1 MIIVDSALKKRQE
14 EGNPVRVAVVGAG
27 FIGKSVVYQIENY
40 VTGMRL
46 VALSNRTLSK
56 AEQAMRLSGVREIDT
71 VENVTQLEESIAKC
85 RHAITDN
92 AMLLCEADGI
102 DVIIEAT
109 SDLEFTANLAVHAI
123 ENKKN
128 IVLMNADCDATVGPI
143 LKVKADRAGVVISAT
158 DGDQPGSMMNL
169 YRFVKSIG
177 YKPVL
182 IGNMKG
188 LQDFYRTPDTQK
200 EFAAMYGLS
209 PRMATSFAD
218 GTKISME
225 NTLVANATGF
235 KAGKRGMFGPKC
247 DHVDNAKD
255 MFPLEMLLEGGIVDY
270 ILGARPG
277 PGVFVLGYD
286 KNQHRIP
293 YMRYYKLGDG
303 PLYVFYTPYHLPT
316 LEVPL
321 TAARGVLFRDA
332 AVAPLGGPVCDVIT
346 VAKRD
351 LKAGE
356 VLDGAGGFT
365 CYGMI
370 ENTDNCRKQ
379 NLLLMGL
386 SEGCRLKRNVPKD
399 QPITNA
405 DVEFPKGRLIDK
417 LRAEQDAYFLTK

>member
-14 EGNPVRVAVVGAG
+14 EGNPFRVAVVGAG
-27 FIGKSVVYQIENY
+27 FIGKSVVHQIENY

-56 AEQAMRLSGVREIDT
+56 AEQAMRLAGVREIDT
-71 VENVTQLEESIAKC
+71 VENVTQLEESIAKG

-109 SDLEFTANLAVHAI
+109 SDVEFTANLAVRAI

-188 LQDFYRTPDTQK
+188 FQDLYRTPDTQK

-235 KAGKRGMFGPKC
+235 GVGKRGMYGPRC
-247 DHVDNAKD
+247 EHVDGAKNL
-255 MFPLEMLLEGGIVDY
+255 FSVERLLEGGIVDY
-270 ILGARPG
+270 VLGAKPG

-286 KNQHRIP
+286 ENPQRIP

-303 PLYVFYTPYHLPT
+303 PLYVFYTPYHLAS

-321 TAARGVLFRDA
+321 TAARGVLFNDA
-332 AVAPLGGPVCDVIT
+332 AVTPLGGPVCDVMT
-346 VAKRD
+346 AAKRD
-351 LKAGE
+351 LKADE
-356 VLDGAGGFT
+356 VLDGIGGFT

-370 ENTDNCRKQ
+370 ENASTCRSE

-386 SEGCRLKRNVPKD
+386 SEGCRLKRDIQKD
-399 QPITNA
+399 QAITNA
-405 DVEFPKGRLIDK
+405 DIEKPQGRLIDK
-417 LRAEQDAYFLTK
+417 LRAEQDAYFSTK